1 MSKPE
6 YDVLRIEGS
15 SNRVEVLMKNC
26 DHVTAYDL
34 SSCISDHPGW
44 SVSQRRSLSH
54 NRNPQRREGRVKLT
68 KGTILAHRRKGAG
81 IEQTTLAA
89 ALGISASA
97 LCKMEKGQREHD
109 WTRFGTAHEM
119 IERLERG
126 EPVPVREEASDE

>member
-1 MSKPE
+1 VISTPPTQPQPSTKGGQSE
-6 YDVLRIEGS
+6 ADQGNGS
-15 SNRVEVLMKNC
+15 SR
-26 DHVTAYDL
+26 TGA
-34 SSCISDHPGW
+34 
-44 SVSQRRSLSH
+44 RR
-54 NRNPQRREGRVKLT
+54 
-68 KGTILAHRRKGAG
+68 AG

-109 WTRFGTAHEM
+109 WTRFDTAHEM

>member
-1 MSKPE
+1 LVDLYPE
-6 YDVLRIEGS
+6 LKYQQPKKCTGTLNEG
-15 SNRVEVLMKNC
+15 RV
-26 DHVTAYDL
+26 
-34 SSCISDHPGW
+34 II
-44 SVSQRRSLSH
+44 
-54 NRNPQRREGRVKLT
+54 RVKLT

-109 WTRFGTAHEM
+109 WTRFDTAHEM